1 MLMAVLL
8 VFTGCEEHKEE
19 ITLKVLLDGRKLSNM
34 TSEELTN
41 FFDNID
47 MSDIKPGHNEF
58 HIGKMSPEEF
68 AAMPR
73 LKTRA
78 TYTCDMDVSIYLDSP
93 ADSAD
98 VTVLYAGTS
107 CIYQYKT
114 TPHSN

>member
-1 MLMAVLL
+1 
-8 VFTGCEEHKEE
+8 G
-19 ITLKVLLDGRKLSNM
+19 
-34 TSEELTN
+34 
-41 FFDNID
+41 NID

-78 TYTCDMDVSIYLDSP
+78 TYTCDMDVSIYVDSP

-107 CIYQYKT
+107 NIFRAKERVADGDLFTMTIDGGDFYDFKIENPNNPT
-114 TPHSN
+114 GS